1 MVQISQ
7 LSGTEDAWAISTVP
21 LSTFHGNAQG
31 PAKSAAATV
40 PGLNGQGVFQA
51 IQSASGG
58 VKLGTNVVIS
68 GQAQAD
74 NAQDAQSMADALK
87 LLASLAQL
95 QASKE
100 PALAAVAQS
109 VQISSSGT
117 TLSVSLSIPETTL
130 ERLWC
135 TPTTPPR
142 TSPCTRCR
150 GPRYGC
156 ATRHRLRYSRQ
167 SHRVRGGAG
176 GPSRDRSG
184 SRPARRRPGPRRVGF
199 GGDRRRV
206 RDLGWHG
213 VLGNT
218 DEALF
223 RPESLTGFARGSPHL
238 AALWTAVEEM
248 AMADRE
254 RLGTAR
260 LEWLS
265 RLPLTE
271 THGDLALVHAS
282 PATTW
287 RAPGPEAADG
297 ELEATYGPLAKP
309 LVVYGHVHR
318 SFIRRAGAMT
328 IANSGSVSLSYDG
341 DPRAAYLL
349 IDDGRPAIR
358 RVAYDVE
365 REIQA
370 LFASGLPHAAW
381 MARMLRSAGPQMP

>member
-1 MVQISQ
+1 MRI
-7 LSGTEDAWAISTVP
+7 AIVSDI
-21 LSTFHGNAQG
+21 HGNLTAFEAVLADLRETA
-31 PAKSAAATV
+31 PDLV
-40 PGLNGQGVFQA
+40 LH
-51 IQSASGG
+51 GG
-58 VKLGTNVVIS
+58 DLV
-68 GQAQAD
+68 
-74 NAQDAQSMADALK
+74 
-87 LLASLAQL
+87 
-95 QASKE
+95 
-100 PALAAVAQS
+100 
-109 VQISSSGT
+109 
-117 TLSVSLSIPETTL
+117 
-130 ERLWC
+130 
-135 TPTTPPR
+135 
-142 TSPCTRCR
+142 
-150 GPRYGC
+150 
-156 ATRHRLRYSRQ
+156 H
-167 SHRVRGGAG
+167 GG
-176 GPSRDRSG
+176 SG
-184 SRPARRRPGPRRVGF
+184 SAEIV
-199 GGDRRRV
+199 DRV